1 MISCIALARG
11 IAPHGARA
19 GHPAVICILDDDE
32 PLLMALRR
40 LLRGAGYAVETFSSA
55 RSLLRFER
63 LAETR
68 CFLFDVHLS
77 DGDGIALRQSLL
89 ASGIRA
95 PVVFMSGCLDP
106 GTRERALGAGA
117 LDCLDKPFDAAEV
130 LAAIGKVF
138 GRG

>member
-11 IAPHGARA
+11 LV
-19 GHPAVICILDDDE
+19 VICILDDDE
-32 PLLMALRR
+32 SVLTALRR
-40 LLRGAGYAVETFSSA
+40 LLGGAGYAVETFSSA
-55 RSLLRFER
+55 RSLRRFAR

-68 CFLFDVHLS
+68 CFLFDVRLS
-77 DGDGIALRQSLL
+77 DGDGIALRESLL

-95 PVVFMSGCLDP
+95 PVVFMSGSLDA

-117 LDCLDKPFDAAEV
+117 LDYLDKPFDAAV
-130 LAAIGKVF
+130 LLAAIGKSS